1 MSDHASAFHVH
12 PKKKKHQK
20 TKNCLPCT
28 KETVLTLSLS
38 LSLYIYIYI
47 TLIHMPIDLIF
58 LYFYFYFF
66 SSVHRSY
73 IGYIRHKIPNSQQAS
88 WHAKYCW
95 LCYYWVFSLW
105 YSKILPD
112 KEPGKEV
119 GFQKCCTNCTGSC
132 KRVRQIPIP
141 LQFSY
146 IPLMFQLALIK
157 YYLGFISLRK
167 TFSQTFSHNCLHV
180 MWWLVICYL
189 IKTMWMF
196 NSPEREKSSIT
207 HVFCHNL
214 HISWSG
220 DIGLLFTKY
229 Q

>member
-1 MSDHASAFHVH
+1 MLVPSMFIQ
-12 PKKKKHQK
+12 KKKTPENKK
-20 TKNCLPCT
+20 LPSMY
-28 KETVLTLSLS
+28 KRESFDSLSLS
-38 LSLYIYIYI
+38 LSIYIYI

-119 GFQKCCTNCTGSC
+119 GFQKCRTNCTGSC

-141 LQFSY
+141 LQFSF
-146 IPLMFQLALIK
+146 ISLMFQLTSIK
-157 YYLGFISLRK
+157 YYLGFISIRK
-167 TFSQTFSHNCLHV
+167 TFSQTFSHNSLHV
-180 MWWLVICYL
+180 MWWLVICYI

-196 NSPEREKSSIT
+196 NSPEWEMSSIT

-214 HISWSG
+214 HASWSR

-229 Q
+229 QQRINV